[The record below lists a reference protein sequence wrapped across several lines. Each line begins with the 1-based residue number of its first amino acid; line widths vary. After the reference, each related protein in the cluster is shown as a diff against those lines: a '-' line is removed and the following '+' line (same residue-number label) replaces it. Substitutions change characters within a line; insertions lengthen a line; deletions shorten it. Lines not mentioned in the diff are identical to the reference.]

1 MRDQPPRDS
10 KKINAE
16 NALRKCPQGKL
27 RARSS
32 LRREEEEKAEPSTAA
47 SKKRRPADG
56 ITGFGTWWGVEKRR
70 RDKDNAET
78 QRTPSRAEERKRLLV
93 KIILTLGGGSC
104 DRTATDFG
112 PRGLRKEL
120 IERRVQKKRRI
131 Q

>member
-1 MRDQPPRDS
+1 MPSGQ
-10 KKINAE
+10 AE
-16 NALRKCPQGKL
+16 SAEFAEKRRGRKSRTLHCGQQ
-27 RARSS
+27 
-32 LRREEEEKAEPSTAA
+32 
-47 SKKRRPADG
+47 KKRRPPVGMTA
-56 ITGFGTWWGVEKRR
+56 FGTCCGVEKRR
-70 RDKDNAET
+70 RDRDNAET

-112 PRGLRKEL
+112 LRGLRKEL